1 MNRKSIFS
9 AAILALLAT
18 PAWAQP
24 APEPILTEDLTGN
37 WFNPIRD
44 GEGCNLTL
52 EGDGQSMILT
62 CYTYLDGKQV
72 WLIGSNAF
80 DETAGELVID
90 QFVVTSGA
98 QFGAAFRPED
108 VVREVWGRASMQF
121 ADCNTALIA
130 FEPTDT
136 RFTGFETAYQKI
148 VPGPC
153 NSGRMTS
160 ASGDTTVI
168 GNWFNPARDGEGIQ
182 VALEGDGATYVATYY
197 TYLDGEQAW
206 VIGTGRL
213 DGSTISFDDMT
224 LTGGADFG
232 PAFNP
237 ADVTRTPWGQM
248 VVDISDCSTA
258 QVTFN
263 SSLPAFED
271 FATEMVK
278 IVQGPCRAL
287 TLQGQVTDAP
297 IADATVTAQVGDRQ
311 YQTVADEN
319 GNYELRVVARSG
331 DEFVRLS
338 ATGSEAQPQVQFES
352 LLGSAGRL
360 IGDAGSDGVLSSS
373 DNAQTDVTHF
383 TTAQFALMLEVNQGV
398 LPSDDDSLALLTEGI
413 SSDALVQGAALIQLV
428 VDGGASLPDGVSN
441 TLALL
446 TNPEATQAFVDSL
459 PEGALEQAIADVT
472 STTPESVAFAVGSIP
487 IGEYALY
494 FTSPVGTVQS
504 IDGGAL
510 ALLRFN
516 PVDPPGDAGTMQ
528 WFDENLIADTSAL
541 WSLADGVITVIPATP
556 RLEFRS
562 FDVCNAPTG
571 DSIQR
576 ERIWETVKWEMR
588 RIVRGDIDTI
598 ALTTFTEI
606 RDVDP
611 AACDDPPT
619 TMVSTASMLAFKVDA
634 LPFVADDLTGARMLP
649 FVADP
654 AAGGFVDPTIASFG
668 GSAVL
673 DFDTGLL
680 DAPGMQS
687 GFTAALDHGRIVAT
701 LTRADGSASYEH
713 EYRRYRND
721 GRKADSVLAFVTRS
735 DGARAIAGGMSVKA
749 DQSLA
754 FTTANAPGIYRS
766 GLELGYFRGNFNGDS
781 PFFIQINDDAEHTV
795 TRTSLG
801 PTAADE
807 PSITQRIWNIEGNL
821 LALHRVPGGSTGG
834 LRDRD
839 WLPIAI
845 DGNRVYV
852 RERRHGIS
860 FDEATNTFSG
870 PLAEMRSNFY
880 DLVDTVQYERP

>member
-9 AAILALLAT
+9 AAMLALLAT
-18 PAWAQP
+18 PVLAQS
-24 APEPILTEDLTGN
+24 APEPILAEDLTGN

-52 EGDGQSMILT
+52 EGDSQSMILT

-72 WLIGSNAF
+72 WLIGSNTF
-80 DETAGELVID
+80 DETSDELVID

-108 VVREVWGRASMQF
+108 VVRQVWGRASMRF

-130 FEPTDT
+130 FEPSDT

-153 NSGRMTS
+153 NSGRMAS

-263 SSLPAFED
+263 SSLPAFAG

-278 IVQGPCRAL
+278 IVQGPCRTL
-287 TLQGQVTDAP
+287 TLQGQVTDSP
-297 IADATVTAQVGDRQ
+297 IANATVAATVGDRS
-311 YQTVADEN
+311 YEAVADEN
-319 GNYELRVVARSG
+319 GNYELRVVARSN

-360 IGDAGSDGVLSSS
+360 IGDAGSDGVLSASE
-373 DNAQTDVTHF
+373 NAQTDVTHF
-383 TTAQFALMLEVNQGV
+383 TTAQFALMVEANQGA
-398 LPSDDDSLALLTEGI
+398 LPTDDAGLALLTEGI

-428 VDGGASLPDGVSN
+428 VDGGATLPDGVTD
-441 TLALL
+441 TLTLL
-446 TNPEATQAFVDSL
+446 TNPEATQTFIASL
-459 PEGALEQAIADVT
+459 PEGVLDEAIANVAD
-472 STTPESVAFAVGSIP
+472 STPASVAFAPGNISS
-487 IGEYALY
+487 EYALY
-494 FTSPVGTVQS
+494 FPSPVGTVQP
-504 IDGGAL
+504 IDGGAM
-510 ALLRFN
+510 ALLRI
-516 PVDPPGDAGTMQ
+516 DTGLGDSGILQ
-528 WFDENLIADTSAL
+528 WYDSNLIADTSAI
-541 WSLADGVITVIPATP
+541 WSLVDGVITVTP
-556 RLEFRS
+556 TNPRAQGTF
-562 FDVCNAPTG
+562 VAQCTAPSG
-571 DSIQR
+571 QVQR
-576 ERIWETVKWEMR
+576 ISEAVKWELR
-588 RIVRGDIDTI
+588 RIVRGVIDTI
-598 ALTTFTEI
+598 ELRAFSAT

-611 AACDDPPT
+611 NACDDPLPPPT
-619 TMVSTASMLAFKVDA
+619 ADTFTMLAFKVDA
-634 LPFVADDLTGARMLP
+634 GPFVADDLAGARMLP

-654 AAGGFVDPTIASFG
+654 AAGGLDVNSGFRN
-668 GSAVL
+668 SAIL
-673 DFDTGLL
+673 DFDTGQL

-687 GFTAALDHGRIVAT
+687 SFTASLVDGRIEAT

-713 EYRRYRND
+713 EYRRYRSD

-749 DQSLA
+749 DQSLT
-754 FTTANAPGIYRS
+754 FDTTNAPGIYRS
-766 GLELGYFRGNFNGDS
+766 GLELGDFRGFGNGDF
-781 PFFIQINDDAEHTV
+781 PFFFQINDDAGRTV
-795 TRTSLG
+795 SFTSFG

-807 PSITQRIWNIEGNL
+807 PFTIKNRVWNIEGDL
-821 LALHRVPGGSTGG
+821 LVLHRVPGGSLGG

-852 RERRHGIS
+852 RERR
-860 FDEATNTFSG
+860 FSPFNDG
-870 PLAEMRSNFY
+870 AGGVIGSLSANFSNFY
-880 DLVDTVQYERP
+880 DLVDTVQFERP